1 MAESELKDNI
11 QGSECVDD
19 GKILSVSLALGW
31 RFIFDHLEPKYRQ
44 AKIERSIVNIKLRMS
59 TFATMI
65 STGPVCCCRITLT

>member
-44 AKIERSIVNIKLRMS
+44 EKIERSIVNTKLCQR
-59 TFATMI
+59 
-65 STGPVCCCRITLT
+65 LQQ